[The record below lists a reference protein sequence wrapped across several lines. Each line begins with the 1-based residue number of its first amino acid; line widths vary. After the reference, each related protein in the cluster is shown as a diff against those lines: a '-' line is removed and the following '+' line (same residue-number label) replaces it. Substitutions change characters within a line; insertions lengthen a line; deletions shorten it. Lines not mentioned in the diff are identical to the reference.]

1 MGVSKNKGTP
11 KWMVYNGKLIK
22 MDHLGEP
29 LFLETP
35 IYPPQICL
43 FRIMVL
49 DQRPND
55 DPRRPSLS
63 LWMFGP
69 QWHGP
74 QTSKHGHWCNDKG
87 NQIHKL
93 PVLNQRFRVNLWVF
107 QYHEYKNRVN
117 LLESIHFAISPFRCF
132 FRNGDELVH
141 PGSCFGSFPLSW
153 ICNDDGAEGADVAAE
168 VSGQVYGGTQGESG
182 TQGGEV
188 VFLLVGWLVGW
199 LAWLFFFLKFFY
211 AGPSQIELR
220 KWCEI

>member
-1 MGVSKNKGTP
+1 MGVSKNQGTP

-55 DPRRPSLS
+55 PRRPSLS

-87 NQIHKL
+87 NRIHKL

-107 QYHEYKNRVN
+107 QYHEQQLRGAFCKVYILQFR
-117 LLESIHFAISPFRCF
+117 LLETVLNSSTPAAVLAP
-132 FRNGDELVH
+132 
-141 PGSCFGSFPLSW
+141 PLRAEFV
-153 ICNDDGAEGADVAAE
+153 NDDGAEGADVAAE

-182 TQGGEV
+182 TQGREV
-188 VFLLVGWLVGW
+188 VSSFGKLVGW
-199 LAWLFFFLKFFY
+199 LAGLIVFFFKALLCRSFTN
-211 AGPSQIELR
+211 
-220 KWCEI
+220 WT